1 VPQAEPVACRFCHD
15 ARGCWTW
22 QCYHCGEIDDVQQP
36 PPLPKQEPVG
46 KVVEVNNDGFKCEFS
61 QHLTVGTKLYTAPP
75 AAPSEWP
82 LIKNI
87 LAEYG
92 LDAIAFVA
100 GWKAAQRTW
109 VGLTDEDWAKIEDMP
124 DAFDQ
129 GVAWAQA
136 RLKERNT

>member
-1 VPQAEPVACRFCHD
+1 MTKDDIIRMAREAGMPMAWIGDSGVLNWADLLAFANRVAKHEREAC
-15 ARGCWTW
+15 A
-22 QCYHCGEIDDVQQP
+22 
-36 PPLPKQEPVG
+36 
-46 KVVEVNNDGFKCEFS
+46 KVFD
-61 QHLTVGTKLYTAPP
+61 TPP

-100 GWKAAQRTW
+100 EWKAAQRPW
-109 VGLTDEDWAKIEDMP
+109 QGLTEEDWAKVAADMP
-124 DAFDQ
+124 DTFDQ

-136 RLKERNT
+136 RLKERNNG